1 MAIGEILVFS
11 EVLSDQ
17 NRILLE
23 GYLAHKWGLAGD
35 LIIGHEYRK
44 TDGTFVGNA
53 AWAGTSNAK
62 YGNAVYFDGTDD
74 GLSFEDLDELD
85 APRQFGISIWFK
97 REVDK
102 SGTAIDTNHQINN
115 VLLSQSSGPSNDNL
129 EIGTE
134 GNQVEIYMDSG
145 GGAEDTRVAIA
156 AGIQN
161 NVWHHL
167 VLTYN
172 GSPTINWISMWM
184 VPRLPHGISLVD
196 PWIVPVP
203 LHLLSVLHDQ
213 QTISGVNFRDGWMI
227 FAFTTPIWMHRRW
240 QDFIN
245 WVVSVLLLILSL
257 LRVSGKYTETVNLQ
271 FRKGPR
277 VAPSAVT
284 GFTESDLTVTN
295 GEIVSGSFTQVS
307 DGNYTFKVRSNPW
320 PGSVTVSL
328 AANAATNSDGL
339 GTTPGTMTVTYIEE
353 KVTQYANMVTHWT
366 FDEPG
371 GNRIKDYGPLYPNG
385 HDIEKIGG
393 NSRTTAGKFGG
404 GLQINANQTTN
415 FPLQHTL
422 RPMPWL
428 PQCHSGLMVLLTYG
442 EEEPPFLIRM
452 V

>member
-1 MAIGEILVFS
+1 MLQSEKYLSLVRC
-11 EVLSDQ
+11 LSDQ

-35 LIIGHEYRK
+35 LVIGHEYRK

-115 VLLSQSSGPSNDNL
+115 VLLSQSSDGSNDNL

-172 GSPTINWISMWM
+172 GSDNKLDLYVDGTKIKTWNQFG
-184 VPRLPHGISLVD
+184 VRL
-196 PWIVPVP
+196 IVQI
-203 LHLLSVLHDQ
+203 LHHLLSVLHDQ
-213 QTISGVNFRDGWMI
+213 QTINGESFRDGSMI
-227 FAFTTPIWMHRRW
+227 FAFMILTSMHQRW
-240 QDFIN
+240 QAFIN
-245 WVVSVLLLILSL
+245 WVVNAQPLISSPLQYPVNTRRRLIFSSARVQQL
-257 LRVSGKYTETVNLQ
+257 LRVQS
-271 FRKGPR
+271 P
-277 VAPSAVT
+277 
-284 GFTESDLTVTN
+284 DLL
-295 GEIVSGSFTQVS
+295 
-307 DGNYTFKVRSNPW
+307 
-320 PGSVTVSL
+320 SL
-328 AANAATNSDGL
+328 
-339 GTTPGTMTVTYIEE
+339 I
-353 KVTQYANMVTHWT
+353 
-366 FDEPG
+366 
-371 GNRIKDYGPLYPNG
+371 
-385 HDIEKIGG
+385 
-393 NSRTTAGKFGG
+393 
-404 GLQINANQTTN
+404 
-415 FPLQHTL
+415 L
-422 RPMPWL
+422 R
-428 PQCHSGLMVLLTYG
+428 
-442 EEEPPFLIRM
+442 
-452 V
+452 